1 MTFFD
6 THNRTITSRRT
17 ASAAVVAS
25 AIMLFASAALAQ
37 DGDVAAGE
45 KIFKKCIA
53 CHKVG
58 DDAKSGVGPVL
69 NNVFGRTAGTFEG
82 YKYGKHLVAAGEKG
96 LVWDE
101 EQVFAYIEN
110 PKQFLRDYLDDKKAK
125 AKMTFRLKKEDDRR
139 NVIAYLKTFS
149 PDYESAADASN

>member
-1 MTFFD
+1 MAFLRSNQKSGKMVTCALSACAAIAMT
-6 THNRTITSRRT
+6 TTLH
-17 ASAAVVAS
+17 
-25 AIMLFASAALAQ
+25 AQ
-37 DGDVAAGE
+37 EGDVAAGE
-45 KIFKKCIA
+45 KVFKKCSA

-58 DDAKSGVGPVL
+58 DGAKNVVGPVL
-69 NNVFGRTAGTFEG
+69 NGVFGRTAGTYDG

-101 EQVFAYIEN
+101 EQVFLYIEN

-125 AKMTFRLKKEDDRR
+125 AKMTFRLKKEEDRR

-149 PDYESAADASN
+149 PEAGEEAASSD